1 MHRHKHIWILRYF
14 YAKDEQMRILGL
26 CNYLSVELEYTNFD
40 FCSEK
45 EQARV
50 AIITAAWKLTWK
62 TIEVLQENI
71 YFRNQLQNRK
81 L

>member
-1 MHRHKHIWILRYF
+1 MRKHKHIWILRYF
-14 YAKDEQMRILGL
+14 YAKYEQMHILDL

-50 AIITAAWKLTWK
+50 AIITPTWKLTWK
-62 TIEVLQENI
+62 NYKNVIGKHIFQEPTS
-71 YFRNQLQNRK
+71 K
-81 L
+81 